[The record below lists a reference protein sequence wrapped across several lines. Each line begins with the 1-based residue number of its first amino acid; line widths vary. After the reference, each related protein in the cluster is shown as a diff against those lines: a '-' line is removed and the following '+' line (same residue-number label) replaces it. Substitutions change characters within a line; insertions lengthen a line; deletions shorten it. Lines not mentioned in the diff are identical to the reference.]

1 MNRIAIL
8 TIFLALSRIA
18 SGQIS
23 GLGYLY
29 PEPVTVAP
37 GQVITVFIPDTSQNN
52 LKVTVHQTADFDAP
66 ILDIRPGSVC
76 AGIQTPCRSTMAIT
90 VQIPFEIVPTCFVCA
105 TPANFATQ
113 LIVTVNGTPGPTFY
127 LTPLTDR
134 IHLLTTCDTVVPSGS
149 GFAPVNGLP
158 CSPFITHGD
167 GSLVTSQSPA
177 HGDEELVAYAVGLGL
192 TNPVVPTGQATAA
205 AAPTQERFLM
215 DFNYRAN
222 ALPTQPF
229 SPPLGVAAL
238 TSYAV
243 PLFSGLAP
251 GYIGLYQINF
261 VVEPPSTSV
270 VSCGNSVQSNLT
282 VSVGGQFSFD
292 GAGICVAPSQ

>member
-1 MNRIAIL
+1 MTRIAIL
-8 TIFLALSRIA
+8 TIFLALTNNAFS
-18 SGQIS
+18 QIS

-29 PEPVTVAP
+29 AEPVTVAP
-37 GQVITVFIPDTSQNN
+37 GQVITAFIPNTGPDNIQ
-52 LKVTVHQTADFDAP
+52 VTVRQNADLAAPVLGVRPAQVCPGLLDACP
-66 ILDIRPGSVC
+66 KTIAVTI
-76 AGIQTPCRSTMAIT
+76 
-90 VQIPFEIVPTCFVCA
+90 QIPFEIVPTCFVWA

-127 LTPLTDR
+127 LTPLADR
-134 IHLLTTCDTVVPSGS
+134 IHLLTTCDTVVQSGS

-238 TSYAV
+238 TRYAV

-261 VVEPPSTSV
+261 VVEPPATSV
-270 VSCGNSVQSNLT
+270 VSCGNFVQSNLT

-292 GAGICVAPSQ
+292 GAGICVAPTQ